1 MTEPALEE
9 IQEEDYIAEPPGHR
23 LHAVVPPGV
32 VGQRLDVVLAAVW
45 PQYSRARLQD
55 WLRAGRVK
63 VDEAVA
69 SDTRRRTFT
78 GERLELDPDAPAPD
92 TVHAPQDIPLDI
104 IHEDD
109 TLLVVSKPAGM
120 VVHPGNGVPDGTLLN
135 ALLHHRP
142 ALTQIPRAGIVHRLD
157 KDTSGL
163 MVVGKTLEAVT
174 ALSRAIA
181 AREVKRQ
188 YLALAQGRWT
198 SEAEWTVDQ
207 PVGRDVRNRLR
218 MAVTGAGSGKPAQT
232 TFAVID
238 VNERATLLACKLH
251 TGRTHQIRVHAA
263 WLGHALVGDALYGG
277 RPQWGM
283 ERQALHATRLGLVH
297 PVSGEPLTVL
307 SEPPEDFMNA
317 LALSG
322 LRYNAAYWGG

>member
-63 VDEAVA
+63 VDETVA

-142 ALTQIPRAGIVHRLD
+142 ALAQIPRAGIVHRLD
-157 KDTSGL
+157 KDTTGL
-163 MVVGKTLEAVT
+163 LVVACTLEAQTDLVRQLQARTVSRRYIAVVSGAVRYTTQSALLTFTDTTNYTVAQLAKAFSSTLGGT
-174 ALSRAIA
+174 A
-181 AREVKRQ
+181 
-188 YLALAQGRWT
+188 G
-198 SEAEWTVDQ
+198 
-207 PVGRDVRNRLR
+207 
-218 MAVTGAGSGKPAQT
+218 
-232 TFAVID
+232 
-238 VNERATLLACKLH
+238 TLLN
-251 TGRTHQIRVHAA
+251 
-263 WLGHALVGDALYGG
+263 LVIQQDESANYFGQTIVV
-277 RPQWGM
+277 PQ
-283 ERQALHATRLGLVH
+283 AFFIY
-297 PVSGEPLTVL
+297 SGTDVPSCGV
-307 SEPPEDFMNA
+307 
-317 LALSG
+317 
-322 LRYNAAYWGG
+322 